1 MKQFLNSSI
10 RTKLTI
16 VFVTIGILSAA
27 VVATA
32 TNFITRQALVDN
44 AQHALLTAA
53 LQTRNELDLFIK
65 DNLNLIRVESK
76 LPVFVSYLSLPA
88 DQRVGSELEAET
100 IATLNT
106 LKNKDLLLISGYA
119 LLDEKG
125 IDILDTYVS
134 DINRDKSDQDYFKI
148 PLKTG
153 VPYVSSVIF
162 SATIKDYSIYFSSPI
177 RNVTGK
183 TIGVLRV
190 GYNADILQNFVAN
203 NNDLAGAHS
212 FAVLL
217 DENHTWLAHGTK
229 PELIAKLVVPLDPK
243 RIEELQKQSRL
254 PNLPLT
260 DLVINLPNFEAS
272 LVKADTE
279 TFFTTQLVAT
289 GDKLNSAAVVSLKT
303 QPWLVVFAQPQE
315 IFLAPV
321 EAQTR
326 TIFFLVVIIILGMT
340 VLAFWFS
347 RVLAK
352 PIIELTKVV
361 QQIATGDL
369 EVKAAI
375 ESKDEVGQ
383 LAQVFNSMTERIRNM
398 VASLHQNNQELQQ
411 MNEEAA
417 AVNEELHATT
427 DQLAEIN
434 QTLESNKLL
443 LDEMQ
448 RIAKIGA
455 WEFYPQTNKLVWT
468 KQTYQLHELPLDYK
482 PTVEAAINFYAPE
495 YIPVIQQ
502 AMQQAVEEGQPYDIE
517 LQIVTA
523 SGKRLWVRAIGQAHF
538 NHKQVVRL
546 SGSFQDIENLKL
558 AAASLSQAKEQAEAA
573 NRAKSEFLANMSHEL
588 RTPLNGILGY
598 AQILERDKGL
608 APHQLTGVNII
619 HQSGEHLL
627 TLINDILDLSKIEAG
642 RIEIHPNEFDLTKFL
657 ESIINV
663 IRLRAEQN
671 GLTFTYQPM
680 ADLPIAVTGDE
691 KRLRQVLINL
701 LSNAVK
707 FTKQGS
713 VTLKVGPHYGKIRFQ
728 IEDTGVGIPEDHLD
742 LIFQPF
748 RQVGEV
754 YMKSEGTGLGLSI
767 SKRLVE
773 AMNSELKLI
782 SNLGAGSTFWFDVE
796 LPQAFHWR
804 GAETFHPPLMV
815 GYRHVSNRPLKI
827 LVVDDKAINR
837 SLAIDLLSPLG
848 FEMSEAVDGQNAIEQ
863 AKTIQPD
870 IVLMDIVMPI
880 MNGLE
885 ATRQIRQE
893 PSLNPTH
900 FGLVSNMAHD
910 VIIIAAS
917 ASAFDND
924 YVESLQAG
932 CNDFI
937 AKPLHLEKLLQKL
950 ETLLGLQWMYAST
963 DLLPT
968 ETTASTLEPQVA
980 QVGHSQELA
989 QELQLLA
996 QRGRIKQLREAI
1008 DHLETSGPQYKTFV
1022 EKVKQFAKQYQL
1034 KEIEILLQSYLPE

>member
-980 QVGHSQELA
+980 QVGPSQELA

>member
-190 GYNADILQNFVAN
+190 GYNADILQNFIAN

-980 QVGHSQELA
+980 QVGPSQELA